1 LWEFKSKAHNHLSR
15 SINIRADC
23 HVIKTMSE
31 PQRRVS
37 LARSQAEIV
46 VVAFGLLET
55 VSVGITG
62 SVAALGDTLFPAV
75 SLRASLIQ
83 DFSSENILLRLRFLH
98 SMAAATAAI
107 YVLWIILKTP
117 KSNGRVSNQVVML
130 AGLLISQICLGI
142 LNVLLLAPVGLQLV
156 HLLVAELS
164 WVLVVIASAT
174 LLLSAVE
181 SDSEPTLIADFTAP
195 FGE

>member
-1 LWEFKSKAHNHLSR
+1 
-15 SINIRADC
+15 
-23 HVIKTMSE
+23 MSE